1 MQYHG
6 KLSGVSK
13 IPSAL
18 IFDKKSVEIE
28 YICRIYIHLYNKIY
42 NNIYKYI
49 KIYIKIYIIYIYIL
63 IYVIYIYIKSKKKN
77 TVAIGPF

>member
-13 IPSAL
+13 IPSTL
-18 IFDKKSVEIE
+18 IVNKKSVEIK

-49 KIYIKIYIIYIYIL
+49 KICIKIYIIYIYIL